1 MNLLPTHK
9 ENKFEIGVRTFEN
22 KLDKQEDT
30 IYYLID
36 SSTVREEIETL
47 LKIGSS
53 GIIFNKDYIDKVKY
67 IFMIE
72 EDIYAVEIMYIR
84 YYDKDGKQY
93 FVES

>member
-9 ENKFEIGVRTFEN
+9 ENQFEIGLRRWQDNFVDE
-22 KLDKQEDT
+22 